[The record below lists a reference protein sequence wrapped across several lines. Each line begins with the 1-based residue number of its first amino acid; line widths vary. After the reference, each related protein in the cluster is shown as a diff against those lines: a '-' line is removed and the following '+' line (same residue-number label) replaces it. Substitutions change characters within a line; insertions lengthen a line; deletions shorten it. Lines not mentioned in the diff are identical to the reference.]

1 MKTAD
6 SKMNMTGGAPARLSF
21 SWRDAFGK
29 LEIVTLAL
37 LVLVPILSAL
47 MPESIL
53 VPIASMALFVAGTWT
68 AFRWIRRLVRHAIWR
83 LRNRLLLSYVFIA
96 VVPILLLAILGL
108 FGAWA
113 LSGQVAVY
121 LVTQEFQ
128 QDLDS
133 LHASASAM
141 LRAMED
147 STGPQPGRLLG
158 FLSTRFPGI
167 EILLHNGK
175 TEVLRSPESSK
186 LQHPVDE
193 TVEVSS
199 AVLKDGLLFSGVHL
213 HGNGR
218 QVTFLLPIRKSYL
231 QSLIPNLGEITLV
244 DLVSD
249 ASSGRVRM
257 DLHQQRIET
266 AAAEFLSAR
275 AIAPAVNMFDY
286 QVLWGMPIGVYVWDQ
301 PKQERKAL
309 LGVHTRISQ
318 VFRVIFS
325 QKADWDQPWLI
336 YLFYLLAIS
345 FLLVELIALC
355 IGISIT
361 RTVTR
366 AVHYLYESTER
377 VQAGDFTYRI
387 PVKGNDQLANL
398 GQSYNMMIE
407 NLDRLLKVAK
417 EKERLQ
423 ADLDIAKEVQEQ
435 LYPRSVPLVE
445 GLQIT
450 ALLNPAKSVSGDFY
464 DYQKIDARYCAIALG
479 DVAGKGISAALLM
492 ANIQSA
498 MRAQLRFV
506 QERQSEVCTSAIV
519 SQINKHLAAN
529 TTTEKYATFF
539 FSVYDESTGELV
551 STNAGHLPPILLRG
565 AEVRRLDVNGMVVG
579 IFPHAQYD
587 SSRITLEKG
596 DLLLLYTDGITE
608 PENEYD
614 EMFGEER
621 LIETVQRVAA
631 KSNQEILREVFDAVN
646 QWTFAPETADDMTMM
661 IIRRV

>member
-1 MKTAD
+1 
-6 SKMNMTGGAPARLSF
+6 MNMSGTAPARLGLF
-21 SWRDAFGK
+21 RLGAFGT
-29 LEIVTLAL
+29 LEYTTLAL
-37 LVLVPILSAL
+37 TVAVPVLSRLMPGSVLVPI
-47 MPESIL
+47 
-53 VPIASMALFVAGTWT
+53 VTMALVVAVAWT
-68 AFRWIRRLVRHAIWR
+68 LFRWVRRLVRHAIWR

-96 VVPILLLAILGL
+96 VVPVFLLGVLGL

-128 QDLDS
+128 QDLDA
-133 LHASASAM
+133 LRGSANAM
-141 LRAMED
+141 LRALD
-147 STGPQPGRLLG
+147 SGPGPQASRLLG

-167 EILLHNGK
+167 EIVVSNGNAP
-175 TEVLRSPESSK
+175 VLRQPESSQ
-186 LQHPVDE
+186 LDHPAPGGTE
-193 TVEVSS
+193 IIS
-199 AVLKDGLLFSGVHL
+199 AVLKGGLLYSGVHV
-213 HGNGR
+213 HNKDR
-218 QVTFLLPIRKSYL
+218 RVTFLVPIRKRYL
-231 QSLIPNLGEITLV
+231 QNLIPNLGEITLV
-244 DLVSD
+244 DLVSG
-249 ASSGRVRM
+249 AREGRVRM
-257 DLHQQRIET
+257 GLHPDADPDLKPADLFSTRN
-266 AAAEFLSAR
+266 
-275 AIAPAVNMFDY
+275 IAPAVNAFDY
-286 QVLWGMPIGVYVWDQ
+286 QVLWGMPISVYVWDN
-301 PKQERKAL
+301 PKQEGKAV

-336 YLFYLLAIS
+336 YLFYGVAIT
-345 FLLVELIALC
+345 FLVVELIALA

-361 RTVTR
+361 RTMTR
-366 AVHYLYESTER
+366 AVHYLYESTQR

-387 PVKGNDQLANL
+387 PVKGSDQLANL
-398 GQSYNMMIE
+398 SQSYNVMIE

-423 ADLDIAKEVQEQ
+423 ADLDIAIEVQEQ
-435 LYPRSVPLVE
+435 LYPRAVPHVD

-464 DYQKIDARYCAIALG
+464 DYQKIDEHHCTIALG
-479 DVAGKGISAALLM
+479 DVAGKGIAAALLM

-498 MRAQLRFV
+498 MRAQLRAAQAAGGCV
-506 QERQSEVCTSAIV
+506 DTAAMV
-519 SQINKHLAAN
+519 SQINKHLQAN

-539 FSVYDESTGELV
+539 FSVYNDLTGELIA
-551 STNAGHLPPILLRG
+551 TNAGHLPPILLRG

-579 IFPHAQYD
+579 VFASAQYD
-587 SSRITLEKG
+587 SSSITLEKG

-621 LIETVQRVAA
+621 LIETVQRVAH
-631 KSNQEILREVFDAVN
+631 KPNEEILREVFDAVN
-646 QWTFAPETADDMTMM
+646 HWTFAPESADDMTMM

>member
-1 MKTAD
+1 
-6 SKMNMTGGAPARLSF
+6 MNISSGAPVRRPF
-21 SWRDAFGK
+21 SWRNALGK
-29 LEIVTLAL
+29 LEIVTISL
-37 LVLVPILSAL
+37 LVLVWTLSKIA
-47 MPESIL
+47 PQSIL
-53 VPIASMALFVAGTWT
+53 VPIASMGLFVAGTWT
-68 AFRWIRRLVRHAIWR
+68 AFRWVRRLVRHAIWR

-96 VVPILLLAILGL
+96 VVPVLLLGTLGIY
-108 FGAWA
+108 GAWA
-113 LSGQVAVY
+113 ISGQVAAY
-121 LVTQEFQ
+121 LIAQEFE

-133 LHASASAM
+133 LRASALAM
-141 LRAMED
+141 LQAIEQEP
-147 STGPQPGRLLG
+147 TPQPGRLAQYLG
-158 FLSTRFPGI
+158 SRFPNI
-167 EILLHNGK
+167 EILVTDGANH
-175 TEVLRSPESSK
+175 VLRSPPGSK
-186 LQHPVDE
+186 LDHPADAE
-193 TVEVSS
+193 VEVKS
-199 AVLKDGLLFSGVHL
+199 AVLKDGLLYSGVHL
-213 HGNGR
+213 HNKNR
-218 QVTFLLPIRKSYL
+218 QVTFLVPIRKRYL
-231 QSLIPNLGEITLV
+231 QNLIPNLGEIAVL
-244 DLVSD
+244 DF
-249 ASSGRVRM
+249 ASQDSRGRIQM
-257 DLHQQRIET
+257 NLH
-266 AAAEFLSAR
+266 ADP
-275 AIAPAVNMFDY
+275 APDNSRSLAPPVNFFDF
-286 QVLWGMPIGVYVWDQ
+286 QIPWGMPISVFVWEH
-301 PKQERKAL
+301 PKQESKAV

-336 YLFYLLAIS
+336 YLFYALAIT
-345 FLLVELIALC
+345 FLVVELVALA

-361 RTVTR
+361 RTMTK
-366 AVHYLYESTER
+366 AVHYLYESTQR

-435 LYPRSVPLVE
+435 LYPRTVPDVN

-464 DYQKIDARYCAIALG
+464 DYQKMDATHCTIVLG

-506 QERQSEVCTSAIV
+506 QERQSEICTETIV

-565 AEVRRLDVNGMVVG
+565 AEVHRLDVNGMVVG
-579 IFPHAQYD
+579 IFPQAKYD
-587 SSRITLEKG
+587 SSRVTLEKG
-596 DLLLLYTDGITE
+596 DMLLLYTDGITE
-608 PENEYD
+608 PENEYG
-614 EMFGEER
+614 EMFGEDR
-621 LIETVQRVAA
+621 LIETVQRVAS
-631 KSNQEILREVFDAVN
+631 KTNEEVLREVFDAVN
-646 QWTFAPETADDMTMM
+646 QWTFAPDSADDMTMM